1 MNRLTAW
8 TSLLVVVLLTGCAS
22 NGGGNGS
29 GASDPKAA
37 CEAAGGKWRAP
48 IRQCDRWGD

>member
-1 MNRLTAW
+1 MNTVAAW
-8 TSLLVVVLLTGCAS
+8 TLLLVIVLAGCAS
-22 NGGGNGS
+22 NGGGEPG
-29 GASDPKAA
+29 GPDPKAA